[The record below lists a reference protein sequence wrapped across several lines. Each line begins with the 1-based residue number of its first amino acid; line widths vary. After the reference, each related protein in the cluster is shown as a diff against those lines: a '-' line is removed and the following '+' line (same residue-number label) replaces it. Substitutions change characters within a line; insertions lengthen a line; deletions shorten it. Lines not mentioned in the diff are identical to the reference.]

1 MISAEKASTPVSV
14 CCRLL
19 GVSRSGYYGWE
30 RRAPSDRALTDAR
43 LIERIREI
51 WAENRKVYGSPRIH
65 ADLRLRYG
73 TRVGRKRVERLMRE
87 VGISGLVRHKR
98 GRTTISVPGVRVA
111 DDLVERQFR
120 PQAPN
125 MLWIADLTYLRTWEE
140 WLYLAAVQEDAYSRR
155 IVGWSMADHMRS
167 ELVVDAL
174 QMAVARRRPAP
185 GLIHHSDQGSQYVSL
200 AFGQAARDAGIARS
214 MGSKGDCW
222 DNAVAESFFAT
233 LKKELVHRRSWT
245 TRRELSGEVFEY
257 IEAFYNRQRRHSTLG
272 MLSPSD
278 YENRTLISPGAS
290 LAASRLAHSP
300 TKKIIN

>member
-1 MISAEKASTPVSV
+1 MISAEKASTPISV

-19 GVSRSGYYGWE
+19 GVSRSGYYDWE
-30 RRAPSDRALTDAR
+30 RRAPSDRALTDAW
-43 LIERIREI
+43 LIEKIREI

-73 TRVGRKRVERLMRE
+73 IRVARKRVERLMRE
-87 VGISGLVRHKR
+87 AGISGLQRRKR

-111 DDLVERQFR
+111 DDLVERQFS
-120 PQAPN
+120 PEQPN
-125 MLWIADLTYLRTWEE
+125 LLWIADVTYLRTWEG
-140 WLYLAAVQEDAYSRR
+140 WLYLAAVQDAYSRR

-174 QMAVARRRPAP
+174 EMAVARRRPAP

-214 MGSKGDCW
+214 MGSKGDCY

-233 LKKELVHRRSWT
+233 LKKELVHRRSWP
-245 TRRELSGEVFEY
+245 TRRELTSEVFEY
-257 IEAFYNRQRRHSTLG
+257 IEAFYNRTRRHSTLA
-272 MLSPSD
+272 MLSPAD
-278 YENRTLISPGAS
+278 YENRTLINPGAS
-290 LAASRLAHSP
+290 LAASRLAYP
-300 TKKIIN
+300 DQEIN

>member
-1 MISAEKASTPVSV
+1 MISAEKASTPISV

-19 GVSRSGYYGWE
+19 GVSRSGYYDWE
-30 RRAPSDRALTDAR
+30 RRAPSDRALTDAW
-43 LIERIREI
+43 LIEKIREI

-73 TRVGRKRVERLMRE
+73 IRVARKRVERLMRE
-87 VGISGLVRHKR
+87 AGISGLQRRKR

-111 DDLVERQFR
+111 DDLVERQFS
-120 PQAPN
+120 PEQPN
-125 MLWIADLTYLRTWEE
+125 LLWIADVTYLRTWEG
-140 WLYLAAVQEDAYSRR
+140 WLYLAAVQDAYSRR

-174 QMAVARRRPAP
+174 EMAVARRRPAP

-214 MGSKGDCW
+214 MGSKGDCY

-233 LKKELVHRRSWT
+233 LKKELVHRRSWP
-245 TRRELSGEVFEY
+245 TRRELTSEVFEY
-257 IEAFYNRQRRHSTLG
+257 IEAFYNRTRRHSTLA
-272 MLSPSD
+272 MLSPAD
-278 YENRTLISPGAS
+278 YENRTLINRGAS
-290 LAASRLAHSP
+290 LAASRLAYP
-300 TKKIIN
+300 DQEIK

>member
-19 GVSRSGYYGWE
+19 GVSRSGYYDWE
-30 RRAPSDRALTDAR
+30 RRAPSDRALTDAF
-43 LIERIREI
+43 LIEKIREI

-73 TRVGRKRVERLMRE
+73 IRVARKRVERLMRQG
-87 VGISGLVRHKR
+87 GISGLQRRKR

-111 DDLVERQFR
+111 DDLVERRFR
-120 PQAPN
+120 PQAPDL
-125 MLWIADLTYLRTWEE
+125 LWIADLTYLRTWEG
-140 WLYLAAVQEDAYSRR
+140 WLYLAAVQDAYSRR

-174 QMAVARRRPAP
+174 EMAVARRRPAP

-214 MGSKGDCW
+214 MGSKGDCY

-233 LKKELVHRRSWT
+233 LKKELVNRRSWP
-245 TRRELSGEVFEY
+245 TRRELSSEVFEY
-257 IEAFYNRQRRHSTLG
+257 IEAFYNRTRRHSTLG
-272 MLSPSD
+272 YLSPAD
-278 YENRTLISPGAS
+278 YENRTLINPGAS
-290 LAASRLAHSP
+290 LAATRLASP
-300 TKKIIN
+300 DQELK